1 MQAGSN
7 YHNVYGAS
15 ARWVQSLEPIVREA
29 IKCDRHVYRNK
40 DDDLMEFIRRRGGGK
55 EVRWKRKK
63 RRRGVMKTL
72 DKINYYILIEI
83 ARS

>member
-40 DDDLMEFIRRRGGGK
+40 IDDLMEFIRRGGRR
-55 EVRWKRKK
+55 EIRWRRKK
-63 RRRGVMKTL
+63 RRREVMKTI
-72 DKINYYILIEI
+72 DKINYYIHIGI
-83 ARS
+83 AKS